1 MSGTIAMLLLG
12 LGTLLV
18 GNGLLGT
25 LLGIRARLE
34 GFTNT
39 AIGALMAAY
48 FLGYVMGTFLVPAL
62 IRRVGHIRS
71 FAALA
76 AIGSASVLC
85 YGLMV
90 HPLVWAALR
99 VITGIAVVGV
109 YTVVESW
116 LNEQSSP
123 HTRGRI
129 FAIYMMVTLASLA
142 AGQYLILTGDTGALT
157 LFAVASMLFTLGLVP
172 IAATRIHA
180 PQPLATPPVRLT
192 RLFWLAPLAAGGAF
206 IAGIVSGAFWS
217 LGAVFAQRVGL
228 SEESIALFMSA
239 TIIGGALLQWP
250 IGRLSDHYSRRFMLT
265 LVSFAAALVA
275 LLVLRVMY
283 ASLVALTAC
292 AFLYGG
298 LMFSIYSLS
307 VAHMNDRLSAPGDV
321 LDATRG
327 LLLIFG
333 MGSIAGPAIGG
344 PLMDGFG
351 PGTLP
356 AYSATVLGLL
366 GLFGL
371 LRLIWAVPIPLI
383 EQGRFVPMVRT
394 TPVVL
399 KMLPR
404 TDTQTELDL
413 PPSSKH
419 L

>member
-1 MSGTIAMLLLG
+1 
-12 LGTLLV
+12 
-18 GNGLLGT
+18 
-25 LLGIRARLE
+25 
-34 GFTNT
+34 
-39 AIGALMAAY
+39 
-48 FLGYVMGTFLVPAL
+48 
-62 IRRVGHIRS
+62 
-71 FAALA
+71 
-76 AIGSASVLC
+76 
-85 YGLMV
+85 
-90 HPLVWAALR
+90 
-99 VITGIAVVGV
+99 
-109 YTVVESW
+109 
-116 LNEQSSP
+116 
-123 HTRGRI
+123 
-129 FAIYMMVTLASLA
+129 
-142 AGQYLILTGDTGALT
+142 
-157 LFAVASMLFTLGLVP
+157 
-172 IAATRIHA
+172 
-180 PQPLATPPVRLT
+180 LT

-228 SEESIALFMSA
+228 SEEGIALFMSA

-265 LVSFAAALVA
+265 LVSFAATLVA
-275 LLVLRVMY
+275 LLVLQVMY
-283 ASLVALTAC
+283 VSLGALTAC

-371 LRLIWAVPIPLI
+371 LRLIWAAPIPLV

-404 TDTQTELDL
+404 TDTPTELDL
-413 PPSSKH
+413 PPPSKH